1 MIASPSDLHYFIEV
15 ANVLN
20 ISKAAKRAGVSQ
32 PSLTQAMKRLEES
45 IGTSLL
51 IRNKSG
57 VMLTQAGRQLLA
69 QSKFLIKSWEQLKVQ
84 ALASI
89 NEIQGSYTIGCHPS
103 VGLFTLSEFLPTLL
117 LNHQQLEINLQHSLS
132 RKIVEGVI
140 SSNIDIGIAVNPI
153 YHPDLII
160 HKICDDEVTFWSS
173 NPSKDL
179 QKIKND
185 ECILLCDPDLIQ
197 VQSVLKVAFKKGIKF
212 KRIISSSSLEVIA
225 SLVSKECGI
234 GVLPTKVANL
244 LESRKL
250 YKMENFP
257 SFHDEICLLYR
268 VENRSIKAIQAISKA
283 VINALKQKD

>member
-1 MIASPSDLHYFIEV
+1 MIASPADLLYFIEV
-15 ANVLN
+15 SNVLN
-20 ISKAAKRAGVSQ
+20 LSKAAKRAGVSQ

-57 VMLTQAGRQLLA
+57 VMLTQAGKQLLA

-117 LNHQQLEINLQHSLS
+117 LNHQKLEVNLFHSLS

-140 SSNIDIGIAVNPI
+140 SSNIDIGIAVNPF

-173 NPSKDL
+173 NPAKDL
-179 QKIKND
+179 HKLEKD

-197 VQSVLKVAFKKGIKF
+197 VQSVLKNASKKGIKF
-212 KRIISSSSLEVIA
+212 KRIISSSSLEVIG
-225 SLVSKECGI
+225 SLVSQGCGI
-234 GVLPTKVANL
+234 GILPTNVANL
-244 LESRKL
+244 VEGRKL
-250 YKMENFP
+250 FKLENFP
-257 SFHDEICLLYR
+257 AFHDEICLLYR
-268 VENRSIKAIQAISKA
+268 VENRNIKAIQAISKA
-283 VINALKQKD
+283 IMNALKPKN